1 MHDDLT
7 RAPLHRRHDSLKQC
21 LIVAAA
27 LFLVAAVSVLAP
39 RLAHSAATVE
49 LSRAPGQIIPDRN
62 FVHDIAIELV
72 DPGRE
77 GLELSA
83 RLSDEGG
90 LIQRPID
97 WRIRSAAGE
106 PVFAGQVGIADV
118 ALPPG
123 DYRIEARYG
132 NAALTR
138 DLTLLEGNR
147 LIVSFVLDV
156 GGLRVLPRLKG
167 LGFPEVDTE
176 SLVYAADG
184 TATPYD
190 HLVLATGSYSFIPP
204 MTGVRTDDGELLP
217 GVHGFRTIDE
227 TRAMLDAVARCRKAV
242 VMGGGLLGLEAAR
255 ALQGH
260 GLQVE
265 LVHAMPHLMNMQLA
279 PEAGAI
285 LKKSVESLG
294 IAVHLDVFA
303 TEVIGGDRVRGVG
316 LADGRRLDADLLVV
330 AAGVRPNTD
339 IAVRSGLEVERGI
352 VVDDQ
357 LRTDDPDVYAIGEC
371 AQHRGEVYGLVAP
384 AWEHAT
390 VLADVLTGTDPTAEY
405 HGSRTATKLKVAG
418 VDVATM
424 GINTPERDDDE
435 FLVISEPRRG
445 VHLSVVIRD
454 DRLVGATLLGDTRK
468 VAFLTQAFDRGLAL
482 PEERIT
488 LLVDLSDG
496 AGSAS
501 GMLSVAE
508 MPAESQVCNCNGVTK
523 GAICGAV
530 ADGCGSVGEVMDATR
545 AGKGCGSCKGLVK
558 QIVEWAADGDLAED
572 PTASYY
578 VPGIPLAKPELM
590 TAIRE
595 QDLRS
600 VSAVFAALAPGGTE
614 DATSKMGLTSL
625 LKMIW
630 GVDFIP
636 EKDGEFINDRVHAN
650 IQRDGTFSV
659 VPQMKG
665 GVTTPAQLR
674 RIADVAEKYEVPMVK
689 ITGGQRIDLLGVRKE
704 DLPAMWDDLGMP
716 SGYAYGKSMR
726 TVKTCV
732 GSDFC
737 RFGLGDSTQLGID
750 LETRF
755 QGIESPAKMKLAV
768 VGCPRNCAEAYVK
781 DVGVVAVGTG
791 RWEVYVGG
799 AAGASVRKGD
809 LLATVGSPEEV
820 ITLAGR
826 FMQYY
831 RENANWLERTYD
843 FVPRVGLDRIKAVL
857 LDDSE
862 GIVADLDAGLQRSID
877 AYRDPWGQDA
887 RQPAT
892 PGQFRTSLPLIA
904 LPKVPVR

>member
-1 MHDDLT
+1 MVGTHPVLGGRPEGLTAISLGDDEFDT
-7 RAPLHRRHDSLKQC
+7 RSR
-21 LIVAAA
+21 
-27 LFLVAAVSVLAP
+27 LVVVGNGMAGARFVEEVLERGGGEQFRITVFGDEPHGNYNRIMLSPVLAGEEHEDDIVLNSHDWYADNGVSL
-39 RLAHSAATVE
+39 RAGVRADRIDTAA
-49 LSRAPGQIIPDRN
+49 
-62 FVHDIAIELV
+62 
-72 DPGRE
+72 
-77 GLELSA
+77 
-83 RLSDEGG
+83 
-90 LIQRPID
+90 
-97 WRIRSAAGE
+97 
-106 PVFAGQVGIADV
+106 
-118 ALPPG
+118 
-123 DYRIEARYG
+123 
-132 NAALTR
+132 
-138 DLTLLEGNR
+138 
-147 LIVSFVLDV
+147 
-156 GGLRVLPRLKG
+156 K
-167 LGFPEVDTE
+167 
-176 SLVYAADG
+176 LVYAADG

-190 HLVLATGSYSFIPP
+190 HLVLATGSYSFVPP
-204 MTGVRTDDGELLP
+204 MKGVRADDGGLLP
-217 GVHGFRTIDE
+217 GVYGFRTIDE
-227 TRAMLDAVARCRKAV
+227 TRAMLAATGSCRRAV

-265 LVHAMPHLMNMQLA
+265 LVHAAPYLMNVQLDA
-279 PEAGAI
+279 EAGAI

-316 LADGRRLDADLLVV
+316 LADGRQLEADLLVV

-339 IAVRSGLEVERGI
+339 IGVRSGLEVERGI

-357 LRTDDPDVYAIGEC
+357 LRTDDPDIYAIGEC

-384 AWEHAT
+384 AWEHAV

-418 VDVATM
+418 VDVAVM

-435 FLVISEPRRG
+435 FLVISEPKRG

-454 DRLVGATLLGDTRK
+454 DKLVGATLLGDTRK
-468 VAFLTQAFDRGLAL
+468 VAFLTQAFDRGAPL
-482 PEERIT
+482 PEERIR

-496 AGSAS
+496 AEEVG
-501 GMLSVAE
+501 VAE
-508 MPAESQVCNCNGVTK
+508 MPADSQVCNCNGVSK
-523 GAICGAV
+523 GDICGAV
-530 ADGCGSVGEVMDATR
+530 AGGCGSVGEVMDRTR
-545 AGKGCGSCKGLVK
+545 AGKGCGSCKSLVK
-558 QIVEWAADGDLAED
+558 QIVEWAADGELVED
-572 PTASYY
+572 PSASWY
-578 VPGIPLAKPELM
+578 VPGIPMAKPELM
-590 TAIRE
+590 AAIRE

-600 VSAVFAALAPGGTE
+600 VSAVFAALAPGGQD
-614 DATSKMGLTSL
+614 DAKSKMGLTSL
-625 LKMIW
+625 LKMLW
-630 GVDFIP
+630 GHDVIP

-674 RIADVAEKYEVPMVK
+674 KIADVAEKYEVPMVK

-716 SGYAYGKSMR
+716 SGYAYGKSFR

-781 DVGVVAVGTG
+781 DVGVVAIGNG

-809 LLATVGSPEEV
+809 LLATVSSTEEV
-820 ITLAGR
+820 LTLTGR

-843 FVPRVGLDRIKAVL
+843 FVPRLGLEKIQQVL
-857 LDDSE
+857 LEDSE
-862 GIVADLDAGLQRSID
+862 GIVADLDEGIQRSID
-877 AYRDPWGQDA
+877 AYTDPWGQDA
-887 RQPAT
+887 KEPAT
-892 PGQFRTSLPLIA
+892 AGQFRPSLPLIA

>member
-1 MHDDLT
+1 MTMAPTRGILGGRPEGLTALHIDDGIDT
-7 RAPLHRRHDSLKQC
+7 RDR
-21 LIVAAA
+21 
-27 LFLVAAVSVLAP
+27 LVVVGNGMAGARFVEEVLERGGGDQFRITVLGDEPHGNYNRIMLSPVLAGEEHEDDIVLNSHDWYADNGVVL
-39 RLAHSAATVE
+39 RAGVRADKIDTAAKV
-49 LSRAPGQIIPDRN
+49 
-62 FVHDIAIELV
+62 VH
-72 DPGRE
+72 
-77 GLELSA
+77 
-83 RLSDEGG
+83 
-90 LIQRPID
+90 
-97 WRIRSAAGE
+97 
-106 PVFAGQVGIADV
+106 
-118 ALPPG
+118 
-123 DYRIEARYG
+123 
-132 NAALTR
+132 
-138 DLTLLEGNR
+138 
-147 LIVSFVLDV
+147 
-156 GGLRVLPRLKG
+156 
-167 LGFPEVDTE
+167 
-176 SLVYAADG
+176 AADG

-190 HLVLATGSYSFIPP
+190 HLVLATGSYSFVPP
-204 MTGVRTDDGELLP
+204 MKGVRAEDGGLLP
-217 GVHGFRTIDE
+217 GVYGFRTIDE
-227 TRAMLDAVARCRKAV
+227 TRAMLAATGTCRRAV

-260 GLQVE
+260 GLHVE
-265 LVHAMPHLMNMQLA
+265 LVHAAPYLMNVQLD

-294 IAVHLDVFA
+294 ITVHLDVFA

-316 LADGRRLDADLLVV
+316 LADGRQIEADLLVV

-339 IAVRSGLEVERGI
+339 IGVRSGLEVERGI

-384 AWEHAT
+384 AWEHAK
-390 VLADVLTGTDPTAEY
+390 VLADLLTGTDPGAEY

-418 VDVATM
+418 VDVAVM

-435 FLVISEPRRG
+435 VLVISEPRRG

-454 DRLVGATLLGDTRK
+454 DKLVGATLLGDTRK
-468 VAFLTQAFDRGLAL
+468 VAFLTQAFDRGAPL
-482 PEERIT
+482 PEERIR

-496 AGSAS
+496 AEEVG
-501 GMLSVAE
+501 VAE
-508 MPAESQVCNCNGVTK
+508 MPAESQVCNCNGVSK
-523 GAICGAV
+523 SDICGAV
-530 ADGCGSVGEVMDATR
+530 SGGCSSVGEVMDRTR
-545 AGKGCGSCKGLVK
+545 AGKGCGSCRSLVE
-558 QIVEWAADGDLAED
+558 QIVEWAADGELTVD
-572 PTASYY
+572 PAASWY
-578 VPGIPLAKPELM
+578 VPGIPMAKPELM
-590 TAIRE
+590 AAIRE

-600 VSAVFAALAPGGTE
+600 VSAVFAALAPGGKD
-614 DATSKMGLTSL
+614 DAKSKMGLTSL

-630 GVDFIP
+630 GRDHLP
-636 EKDGEFINDRVHAN
+636 EKDGEFINDRVHGN

-674 RIADVAEKYEVPMVK
+674 RIAEVAEKYEVPMVK
-689 ITGGQRIDLLGVRKE
+689 VTGGQRIDLLGVRKE
-704 DLPAMWDDLGMP
+704 DLPAMWEDLGMP
-716 SGYAYGKSMR
+716 SGYAYGKSFR

-781 DVGVVAVGTG
+781 DVGVVAVGNG

-809 LLATVGSPEEV
+809 LLATVDSPEAV

-843 FVPRVGLDRIKAVL
+843 FVPRIGLETIKQVL
-857 LDDSE
+857 LEDSE
-862 GIVADLDAGLQRSID
+862 GILAALDAGMQRSID
-877 AYRDPWGQDA
+877 AYVDPWGQDA
-887 RQPAT
+887 KQPAT
-892 PGQFRTSLPLIA
+892 PGQFRPALPLVP